1 MNAPADLTSTDLKPN
16 PVKKNDQERSVVY
29 RPAGASEEMTLTVAY
44 VKNFLTKPTK
54 RGFTPSEADVIRFM
68 MLCKASHLNP
78 WQGDA
83 YLIGYDSEDG
93 PVFDLITAIQ
103 ALLKRA
109 ELSPEF
115 DGIESGVVIQEGME
129 IKERKGTILLPG
141 EKLLGGWAR
150 CFRKDRGIPFYQ
162 SVQFCVYD
170 TGRARWKKDPAGMI
184 VKCARATVL
193 REAFPNSLAGLYVD
207 EEMEGVVNPD
217 PQKPASQHREDP
229 EPAKS
234 LDEFTKQLRDK
245 NASVA
250 QMVSVPKES
259 ENPLVLG
266 LLSELQTASTLQAI
280 ESIEED
286 FQSLREELT
295 AQENHTLQTAIS
307 LRKGSLA

>member
-1 MNAPADLTSTDLKPN
+1 MNAPAELKGTDLKASTTRIS
-16 PVKKNDQERSVVY
+16 DQERSVAY

-54 RGFTPSEADVIRFM
+54 QGFMPSDAHVIRFM

-115 DGIESGVVIQEGME
+115 DGMESGVVIQEGME

-184 VKCARATVL
+184 VKCARASVL

-207 EEMEGVVNPD
+207 EEMESVVNPD
-217 PQKPASQHREDP
+217 PQKPVSAYRE
-229 EPAKS
+229 ESESAKS
-234 LDEFTKQLRDK
+234 LDEFTNQLRAK
-245 NASVA
+245 NASVVQPA
-250 QMVSVPKES
+250 STSKEP
-259 ENPLVLG
+259 ENPLILG

-280 ESIEED
+280 ESIEAD
-286 FQSLREELT
+286 FNSIREQLSGEETQSL
-295 AQENHTLQTAIS
+295 QSAIS